1 MSNRW
6 ALVGGVAAAIIAL
19 DQLTKH
25 WALERLSDG
34 RTIDLVGSLRFNL
47 AFNTGMAFSAGSG
60 SGAIIGAVALLIV
73 VVLVVVARRI
83 DSKLQLVL
91 VGIVIGGAVGN
102 VIDRLFRSTLPGMS
116 DGFMSG
122 AVVDFVDLQ
131 WWPVFNVAD
140 AAIVVGGIS
149 LALLERAGAG
159 GGRAAG
165 VRWAL
170 RARPAVGGRGAV
182 RSRRGRAR
190 SGSRGGVRG
199 WSPGRRRGVV
209 TGPGE
214 PDGPGRP
221 DAEVIPVAFE
231 GERVDRVVAMVTGCS
246 RAEASAA
253 IAAGTVLLDDQVVA
267 QGLRAG
273 RRGPAAPPAG
283 RPRACR
289 GTGRCGP

>member
-1 MSNRW
+1 M
-6 ALVGGVAAAIIAL
+6 LL

-73 VVLVVVARRI
+73 VVLIVVARRI

-91 VGIVIGGAVGN
+91 VGIVIGGAIGN

-149 LALLERAGAG
+149 LALLSARAPVEEEPTESDEPSEPDRPSEGEAPSDHDEGAPG
-159 GGRAAG
+159 ADHEVESAMESWETARGRD
-165 VRWAL
+165 
-170 RARPAVGGRGAV
+170 RAR
-182 RSRRGRAR
+182 
-190 SGSRGGVRG
+190 
-199 WSPGRRRGVV
+199 
-209 TGPGE
+209 
-214 PDGPGRP
+214 
-221 DAEVIPVAFE
+221 
-231 GERVDRVVAMVTGCS
+231 
-246 RAEASAA
+246 
-253 IAAGTVLLDDQVVA
+253 
-267 QGLRAG
+267 
-273 RRGPAAPPAG
+273 
-283 RPRACR
+283 
-289 GTGRCGP
+289 